1 VIFLRL
7 SFILKIQISSFYF
20 LSIIL
25 LVVSGCQ
32 ELQELQLYNQSNE
45 LKQSPEKNDE
55 ITVEIIVANKS
66 KKQQPMPIKKASVVE
81 RKMDSKNIYQNI
93 TNMKTMIKGLIKTSF
108 LEILDTIKK
117 PEINF
122 QNHFKPSIKIKLDI
136 TKIMYK
142 DALNLKHPFYIN
154 KSFNKLSNDKSVF
167 FRDGLIENLTLP
179 KIINGLGN
187 PDYERKEGKVLT
199 FQYRQNECV
208 VDFFFKDNSD
218 KLIFYD
224 MRKRNYLGKFS
235 KRVCILSLNLRRLY
249 K

>member
-1 VIFLRL
+1 M
-7 SFILKIQISSFYF
+7 KIQISSFYF

-142 DALNLKHPFYIN
+142 DALNLKHPFYDN
-154 KSFNKLSNDKSVF
+154 KVFNKLSNEKSVF
-167 FRDGLIENLTLP
+167 FRDNLIESLTLP
-179 KIINGLGN
+179 QIINALGK
-187 PDYERKEGKVLT
+187 PDYDRKQGKIST

-218 KLIFYD
+218 RLIFYD
-224 MRKRNYLGKFS
+224 MRKRNYLGKLS
-235 KRVCILSLNLRRLY
+235 KKLCILSLNLRRIY